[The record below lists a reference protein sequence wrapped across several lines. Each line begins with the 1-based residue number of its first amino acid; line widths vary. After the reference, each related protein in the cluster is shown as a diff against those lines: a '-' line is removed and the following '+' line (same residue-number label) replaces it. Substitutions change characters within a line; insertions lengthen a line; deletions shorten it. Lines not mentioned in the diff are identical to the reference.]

1 VGTYST
7 YYTLSELYS
16 EYFTSRG
23 GWIRISK
30 IFGGLALS
38 EDPSKISLE
47 TLIAERELYENP
59 LTEKQKSILEAAE
72 SLFAE
77 AGFSETSTAAI
88 ARKAGVTEKTLF
100 KHFPTKQDLLRRILF
115 PLILRTIVPMQ
126 VRMMRKFFENAP
138 DDFEGLFVG
147 LALNRWA
154 ELRQLGPRIK
164 IVIIE
169 VLQDS
174 HLRQQAQAIFLEH
187 AWPIVL
193 ERIKHFQKR
202 GDIRQDVSTEDIA
215 TLITTLIIGQGMRR
229 AILAPDVPYDDERDA
244 RILCDLIFS
253 GVKG

>member
-1 VGTYST
+1 MTD
-7 YYTLSELYS
+7 
-16 EYFTSRG
+16 
-23 GWIRISK
+23 
-30 IFGGLALS
+30 
-38 EDPSKISLE
+38 DPSKISLE
-47 TLIAERELYENP
+47 TLLAERELYENP

-77 AGFSETSTAAI
+77 AGFNETSTAAI

-115 PLILRTIVPMQ
+115 PLILRTIVPLQ
-126 VRMMRKFFENAP
+126 IRMMRKFFENAP

-164 IVIIE
+164 LVIIE

-187 AWPIVL
+187 AWPVIL
-193 ERIKHFQKR
+193 ERIEHFQKR
-202 GDIRQDVSTEDIA
+202 GDLRQDVSASDIAQVIA
-215 TLITTLIIGQGMRR
+215 TLVIGQGMKR
-229 AILAPDVPYDDERDA
+229 AILAPENHYDNERDA

-253 GVKG
+253 GVKKS